1 MPELLRSSIVCHK
14 SRTTYFVTSEF
25 LLPKVSHI
33 ATKRMKPVS
42 LWLLTNQSKQTMNI
56 TKEIIISGT
65 SSKRRLFTLSIG
77 LNAALLWSASL
88 YVPFLLQILAG
99 LGMNLLAVPLV
110 VLAAGTLGD
119 AIFEFKTFHE
129 AFRNRSM
136 STI

>member
-1 MPELLRSSIVCHK
+1 
-14 SRTTYFVTSEF
+14 
-25 LLPKVSHI
+25 
-33 ATKRMKPVS
+33 
-42 LWLLTNQSKQTMNI
+42 MNI